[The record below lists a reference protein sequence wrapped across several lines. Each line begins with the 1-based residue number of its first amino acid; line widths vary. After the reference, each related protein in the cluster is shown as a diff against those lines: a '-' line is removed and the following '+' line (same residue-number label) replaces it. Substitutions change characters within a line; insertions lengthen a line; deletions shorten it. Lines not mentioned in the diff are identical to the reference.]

1 MNFLNV
7 AGSRQV
13 AWQERSNL
21 FYRSDSFMSI
31 ANDFNADYIVN
42 QVYAH
47 EYQYND
53 NSLVNPEDYINI
65 IEINFSSMADS

>member
-1 MNFLNV
+1 MVEKTQFALGDTV
-7 AGSRQV
+7 
-13 AWQERSNL
+13 
-21 FYRSDSFMSI
+21 Y
-31 ANDFNADYIVN
+31 YIVN

-47 EYQYND
+47 EFQYND